1 MPASINNFFGDN
13 ASVLTAITSITA
25 STADPV
31 LVIRHSDFAS
41 QSWNNLASGDQSNP
55 EKWMS
60 AIIRKINDYSNVN
73 TGDDTLNVVVTDP
86 ILGLEVRSATLK
98 RRYSYSV
105 DVYQADTGSTQP
117 DPDLV

>member
-1 MPASINNFFGDN
+1 MPATIANFFGAN
-13 ASVLTAITSITA
+13 ASVLTATTSITA

-31 LVIRHSDFAS
+31 LVIRYSDFAAEA
-41 QSWNNLASGDQSNP
+41 WNSLVSGNETKP
-55 EKWMS
+55 EKWTS
-60 AIIRKINDYSNVN
+60 AIIRKINNYSTANS
-73 TGDDTLNVVVTDP
+73 GDDTLNVIVTDP
-86 ILGLEVRSATLK
+86 ILGLEVRSSTLK